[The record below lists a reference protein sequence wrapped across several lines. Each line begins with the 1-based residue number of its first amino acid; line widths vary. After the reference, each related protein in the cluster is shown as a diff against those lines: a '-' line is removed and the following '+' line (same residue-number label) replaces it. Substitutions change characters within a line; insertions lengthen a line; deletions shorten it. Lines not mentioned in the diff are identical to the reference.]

1 MINQNDN
8 QGKRPDQIE
17 FSEKVAGYC
26 FVGIMVILILLKA
39 CS

>member
-1 MINQNDN
+1 MNKNDN

-17 FSEKVAGYC
+17 FSEKVAGIS
-26 FVGIMVILILLKA
+26 FIGIMTILILLKA